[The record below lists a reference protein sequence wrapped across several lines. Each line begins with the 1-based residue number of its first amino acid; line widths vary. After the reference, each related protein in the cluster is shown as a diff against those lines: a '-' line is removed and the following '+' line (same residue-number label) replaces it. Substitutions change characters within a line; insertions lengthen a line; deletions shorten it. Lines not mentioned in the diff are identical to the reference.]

1 MYILLIICFL
11 VLIFMLYINQT
22 NEHFSDDENIYSDKN
37 VFINNNQ
44 KLDLDNINVNRL
56 CIKDEKGVECI
67 SKSELFNALELPI
80 FRKHSYCINDA
91 CMTKNNFKKI
101 KGDIDI
107 KLKSVE
113 DESKCLAFK
122 EKMIPASLSL
132 RTQKKWETDK
142 FGLQLGTT
150 KKKLTLGGVLASVGA
165 GLASGVVGMTSFGMG
180 GVAVGAGLGSAI
192 ASSDKLTNEY
202 VIDIDDPKI
211 SYHSLYEPKE
221 GWVRKP
227 KDYCNKRHNY
237 GGKGL
242 CNQKDIHPNKG
253 YCQKDWGKYDY
264 DSIDKYGCNTRHRSS
279 KGVCW
284 QSAGRRCHSLRDIRR
299 RHFKN
304 VKPKNRTQV
313 DAEMEHIP
321 IVNLPSLKD
330 GECESDD
337 ETLSNFKIDKGKLK
351 TDITGLIGSEIS
363 TKEYRNIGQHENH
376 NWGKYK

>member
-11 VLIFMLYINQT
+11 VLIFMLYINQQ
-22 NEHFSDDENIYSDKN
+22 NEHFSDNTNIYSEKN

-44 KLDLDNINVNRL
+44 KIDIDNINVNRL
-56 CIKDEKGVECI
+56 CIKDAKGIECI

-113 DESKCLAFK
+113 DETKCVGFK
-122 EKMIPASLSL
+122 ENMIPASLSL

-142 FGLQLGTT
+142 FGLRVNVNDTT
-150 KKKLTLGGVLASVGA
+150 NKDHG
-165 GLASGVVGMTSFGMG
+165 
-180 GVAVGAGLGSAI
+180 
-192 ASSDKLTNEY
+192 
-202 VIDIDDPKI
+202 KI

-227 KDYCNKRHNY
+227 KDYCNKRHNS

-242 CNQKDIHPNKG
+242 CNQKDIYPNKG

-279 KGVCW
+279 PGVCW
-284 QSAGRRCHSLRDIRR
+284 QSAGRRCNSLRQIRKDSIKAFYR
-299 RHFKN
+299 
-304 VKPKNRTQV
+304 PKDRTQV
-313 DAEMEHIP
+313 DVDMQNIP

-330 GECESDD
+330 GECDSGEDN
-337 ETLSNFKIDKGKLK
+337 LINFKIDKGKLK
-351 TDITGLIGSEIS
+351 SDITGLIGSEIS

>member
-1 MYILLIICFL
+1 
-11 VLIFMLYINQT
+11 MLYINQT
-22 NEHFSDDENIYSDKN
+22 NEHFSDDENIYSEKN
-37 VFINNNQ
+37 VFINNKQN
-44 KLDLDNINVNRL
+44 LDIDNINVNRL
-56 CIKDEKGVECI
+56 CIKDDKGVECI

-91 CMTKNNFKKI
+91 CMTKNNLKKI

-107 KLKSVE
+107 NLKSVE
-113 DESKCLAFK
+113 DESKCVGFQ

-150 KKKLTLGGVLASVGA
+150 KKKLTIGGVLASVGA
-165 GLASGVVGMTSFGMG
+165 GLASGVVGMASFGMA

-221 GWVRKP
+221 GWKTAV
-227 KDYCNKRHNY
+227 KDTCNRRGSEWRCTADQKRR
-237 GGKGL
+237 GKGF
-242 CNQKDIHPNKG
+242 CRKN
-253 YCQKDWGKYDY
+253 YGKYDY

-284 QSAGRRCHSLRDIRR
+284 QSAGSRCESLRNIRR

-321 IVNLPSLKD
+321 IVNLPSMKD
-330 GECESDD
+330 VECDSDID
-337 ETLSNFKIDKGKLK
+337 NSMNFKIDEGKLK
-351 TDITGLIGSEIS
+351 SDITGLIGSEIS

-376 NWGKYK
+376 NWVKYK